1 MFIDTTAPEDAAADF
16 GEYMEQQRQAW
27 GFLPDYVGCFAA
39 RPNVALAWSA
49 LSRTVATS
57 MPRRRYEL
65 VTIAAARARKSS
77 YCAVAHATFLRDN
90 GGGDDLRALAADPT
104 GSTLDVVDAAVFR
117 FAAAT
122 ASDPASIR
130 QEDIDG
136 LRRLGLTDPEIADI
150 TYAVGV
156 RLFFATVLDALG
168 ARLDAQTAAQVEPGV
183 LAVLSVG
190 RPPLAEKAPD
200 P

>member
-1 MFIDTTAPEDAAADF
+1 MVNFKVIKGRTGDTVDVAVTRERIHVSDIAYSGIIRDSIGYIRVSGFTDKVSDEFKTAFLDLKKQGIAKLVID
-16 GEYMEQQRQAW
+16 
-27 GFLPDYVGCFAA
+27 
-39 RPNVALAWSA
+39 
-49 LSRTVATS
+49 
-57 MPRRRYEL
+57 
-65 VTIAAARARKSS
+65 
-77 YCAVAHATFLRDN
+77 LRDN

-122 ASDPASIR
+122 ATDPASIR

-168 ARLDAQTAAQVEPGV
+168 ARLDAQIAAQVEPGV

-190 RPPLAEKAPD
+190 RPPLAGKGPD
-200 P
+200 S